1 MADNKHL
8 FIIGESSVFDYL
20 MDKILHLEEDAEIAV
35 ATQIL
40 EKLAQ
45 QSTKMIFETF
55 SLLIVESIIFF

>member
-1 MADNKHL
+1 
-8 FIIGESSVFDYL
+8 

-45 QSTKMIFETF
+45 QGTKMIFETF